1 MHNKCDMLESCR
13 NHPPTPICG
22 KMSSMEPIPGIKK
35 VGEGSIPCYPKMV
48 SSQTFT
54 EHLLFIRS
62 AKGGW
67 YCKDCISTPNKAVVA
82 LFSSLNEFPGI
93 CYDVVDIKQR

>member
-1 MHNKCDMLESCR
+1 MCL
-13 NHPPTPICG
+13 NHAKTILPSQSVE
-22 KMSSMEPIPGIKK
+22 KLSSVKPVPGIKK
-35 VGEGSIPCYPKMV
+35 VGDCWLNGYKNCLV

-67 YCKDCISTPNKAVVA
+67 YCRDCISTPNKAVVE
-82 LFSSLNEFPGI
+82 LFPSLNEFPGI
-93 CYDVVDIKQR
+93 CYDVADIKQR